1 MQAGRLSVS
10 THSRL
15 KAAGF
20 AVGSGFTCLEVST
33 HSRLKAAGKVK
44 LPPASSYAVSTHS
57 RLKAAGSKTAS
68 YYLSRQAFQHTA
80 A

>member
-1 MQAGRLSVS
+1 MVS

-20 AVGSGFTCLEVST
+20 ASSARRSRIMVST
-33 HSRLKAAGKVK
+33 HSRLKAAGKGIDVFN
-44 LPPASSYAVSTHS
+44 YTNAVSTHS
-57 RLKAAGSKTAS
+57 RLKAAGSKATAW
-68 YYLSRQAFQHTA
+68 SRALPFQHTA